1 MERETS
7 CYYQFPSPARLEA
20 DRGAAALLEL
30 AASAATPSASNPEE
44 VVGALALIG
53 EAPGVPAEMAPQISE
68 MPRTPSELW
77 GLSVEAR
84 RRGAVLVVK
93 RNKEFRI
100 VRLLEIRESTA
111 LWLLE
116 RARISGEP
124 GAVEAVVIRVL
135 ADPNKEHGLRVQAM
149 PNSEVMRMS
158 LRDLENPPMPCSC
171 VQAHPGAP

>member
-1 MERETS
+1 MERS

-30 AASAATPSASNPEE
+30 AASAATPSASNPAA
-44 VVGALALIG
+44 VALALIG
-53 EAPGVPAEMAPQISE
+53 EVPGAPVEMAAQIST

-93 RNKEFRI
+93 RNEQFLI

-111 LWLLE
+111 LRLLE
-116 RARISGEP
+116 RARSSGEP
-124 GAVEAVVIRVL
+124 GAAEAVVIRAW
-135 ADPNKEHGLRVQAM
+135 ADPAEEHGLRVLAV
-149 PNSEVMRMS
+149 PNAEVMRMS
-158 LRDLENPPMPCSC
+158 LLDLASPPSPCPC
-171 VQAHPGAP
+171 ARAHPGAP